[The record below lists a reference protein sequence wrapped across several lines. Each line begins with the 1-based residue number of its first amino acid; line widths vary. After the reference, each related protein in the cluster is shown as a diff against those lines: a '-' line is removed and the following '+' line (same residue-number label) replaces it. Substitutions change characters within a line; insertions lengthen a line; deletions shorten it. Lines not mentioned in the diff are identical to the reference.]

1 MEQHRGEVSKKNRGC
16 LSLELWEHGRNV
28 EWREE
33 RGERKE
39 EGGGK
44 SERERER
51 GTNRGTKKKKKKNQG
66 ANGWE

>member
-33 RGERKE
+33 RGKTKE
-39 EGGGK
+39 EGRVR
-44 SERERER
+44 EREREGR
-51 GTNRGTKKKKKKNQG
+51 TEAPKKKKKNQG
-66 ANGWE
+66 ADGWE

>member
-44 SERERER
+44 SEREREGR
-51 GTNRGTKKKKKKNQG
+51 TEAPKKKKKEPG
-66 ANGWE
+66 S